1 LLVGSLDRQ
10 PDLREKHSLTT
21 MRHQPNSP
29 RKVIAVDLDEVLAR
43 TTLAIADF
51 HNDTYGTSLTMD
63 DFVSYDYTQVWGGTR
78 EESIAKWRL
87 FFDSP
92 YFLKVE
98 PVEGSLETL
107 KLLKAR
113 RFSLVIVTARQQF
126 VADLTKKFVDRH
138 FPGIFESINFA
149 NHFLT
154 EEEKLTFISKPKSVI
169 CRDVHAQLPI
179 DDSHENATEVAKAG
193 IPVLLFDLQGAYK
206 WNKLGDGQQ
215 LPEKVTRVK
224 SWKEVQAW
232 FPRPKSPLSNQCLS
246 RDDQYFQEED
256 EEESEEE
263 DDEEEKDAEEQLYNY
278 QHQQYHP
285 SHLAS
290 SDSDSDEDL
299 NAEDDDDE
307 MLAKREQEEEEDSH
321 GRTLR
326 RRKLMMMD
334 FSSSEDDDDIDI
346 DHHHSEN
353 MDSDE
358 QDLDLESGHGHS
370 HHSHSHGTTRHISHA
385 DLERYRHQHETMYT
399 GEDGMEIEMEV
410 DLESTT
416 TTSTLVDDDME
427 QGLMTTQTTST
438 STTTLVSIGKDAQ
451 VSSVETHESF
461 LATTIP
467 TSPEAMA
474 VEGLSIKS
482 PPTSGSEP
490 SMSSVFEQTDKIN
503 VDMEEVPLA

>member
-1 LLVGSLDRQ
+1 
-10 PDLREKHSLTT
+10 

-87 FFDSP
+87 FFNSP

-138 FPGIFESINFA
+138 FPGIFESIYFA

-169 CRDVHAQLPI
+169 CRDVHAQLLI
-179 DDSHENATEVAKAG
+179 DDSLENATEVANAG

-256 EEESEEE
+256 EEESEE
-263 DDEEEKDAEEQLYNY
+263 DDDEEKDAEEQLYNY

-299 NAEDDDDE
+299 NADDDDDE

-346 DHHHSEN
+346 DHHHGEN

-370 HHSHSHGTTRHISHA
+370 HHSLSHGTTRHISHA

-410 DLESTT
+410 DMESTT

-438 STTTLVSIGKDAQ
+438 STTTLVSIGKDAH
-451 VSSVETHESF
+451 VEGRSSVETTESF
-461 LATTIP
+461 SATTIP